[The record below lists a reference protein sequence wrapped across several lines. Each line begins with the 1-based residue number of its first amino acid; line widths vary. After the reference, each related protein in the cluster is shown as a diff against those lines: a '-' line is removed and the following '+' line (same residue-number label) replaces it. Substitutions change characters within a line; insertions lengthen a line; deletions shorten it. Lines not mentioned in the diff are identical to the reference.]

1 MLGFYDTLAKAKI
14 EVPPEASALPP
25 EVSWIDS
32 FRPDAAETE
41 RLRRL
46 LGFAPPSYDRLSEI
60 ESSSRLSAAGGRLT
74 LSLPLIYREPGGLA
88 RTSPV
93 GFVLGKDRLLTVRFE
108 EIKACDLNR
117 FAAPDGDRL
126 LPGGAGAFLAILG
139 EIVDSLA
146 DELEKLTADLDL
158 YSHAIFRQDAPA
170 RGERTGRQS
179 RNLRGMLRNIGHVGD
194 VTSRIGETLL
204 GLSRMAPFV
213 TQTGA
218 EMLSPEA
225 RGKLKSLARDVAS
238 LSDYERH
245 LSDKIQFLLDASLG
259 MINVDQNDIF
269 KILTLVSVVGIPPTL
284 IASMYGMNFK
294 DMPELSWT
302 YGYPYGLAVIVLSAL
317 IPLAWFKWRG
327 WW

>member
-1 MLGFYDTLAKAKI
+1 MLGFYDTLAKTKI
-14 EVPPEASALPP
+14 EVPLDAATLPP
-25 EVSWIDS
+25 GVNWIDA
-32 FRPDAAETE
+32 FRPDAAEAA

-46 LGFAPPSYDRLSEI
+46 LGFAPPSYDQLSEI
-60 ESSSRLSAAGGRLT
+60 ESSSRLHAASGRLT
-74 LSLPLIYREPGGLA
+74 LSLPLVYREPSGLA
-88 RTSPV
+88 RTTPL

-108 EIKACDLNR
+108 EIMACDLNR
-117 FAAPDGDRL
+117 IAAPDGDRL
-126 LPGGAGAFLAILG
+126 LPGGPGGFLAILG

-146 DELEKLTADLDL
+146 DELEKLTAAD
-158 YSHAIFRQDAPA
+158 
-170 RGERTGRQS
+170 
-179 RNLRGMLRNIGHVGD
+179 
-194 VTSRIGETLL
+194 
-204 GLSRMAPFV
+204 
-213 TQTGA
+213 
-218 EMLSPEA
+218 MLSPEA
-225 RGKLKSLARDVAS
+225 RGKLKSIARDVAS